1 VPLEAFLSRKHTWR
15 KSLAGN
21 IRPNEGMVT
30 SILHNRDKLV
40 AFQAMV
46 RSSLSNVQDSI
57 QYLGKELE
65 DSSRWSQPDVEF
77 CGSLWAN
84 LNTVCCLP
92 THSLSLSLSLSL
104 SHSLTHESIPSRDS
118 LSTRR
123 SSALM
128 AG

>member
-92 THSLSLSLSLSL
+92 FSLSLSL
-104 SHSLTHESIPSRDS
+104 SHSFTHESIPSRDS